1 MEKRFKY
8 LQSLNRSVLEILRV
22 KHRRSK
28 KKQRKRGFR
37 VFENLGVK
45 HR

>member
-1 MEKRFKY
+1 MLKTDVQKE
-8 LQSLNRSVLEILRV
+8 
-22 KHRRSK
+22 HRRSK